1 MNRKYQLPGFVLI
14 LIGIIAGALI
24 FSNIDRSVANQVFA
38 YDHSIDT
45 LKTANERPIRTL
57 KDFNKALID
66 IAKAVN
72 PTVVTVFTKKVY
84 KVHQNLL
91 DPFFNTPFEDFFG
104 DFFGNRGKR
113 PQPKEKEFVQE
124 GMGSGVIVSSDGYIL
139 TNNHVVKGVDKV
151 KVRLI
156 DKRTLDAKVIGTDPK
171 TDIALIKIDAKNL
184 PVAKLGDSDKLQVGE
199 MVLAIGSPL
208 NPNLDHTVTSGIVS
222 AKGRANMGL
231 ADYEDFIQTDAAI
244 NPGNSGGALIN
255 MDGEVVGIN
264 SAIAT
269 QSGGFQGIGFA
280 VPINLAKNIME
291 QLKKYG
297 KVTRGYLGV
306 YIQDLTPT
314 MAQAMNLKVS
324 EGAIIADVEKGGP
337 AEKAGIKAGDVVVE
351 FNGRKIT
358 GSAHLRYLVASTPPN
373 TKVTLKIIRDG
384 NEKEITVKLGTLKQ
398 EEIAKTTKA
407 KLKNLLNFNVVG
419 VNSQTA
425 KKYGIDTNAK
435 GVIVVDLKPYSSAA
449 RAGLA
454 NGDLIIAMNG
464 KSIKDLDSFNE
475 AVKKLKKGSTVFLRV
490 QRGERKF
497 FVAFTL
503 GE

>member
-1 MNRKYQLPGFVLI
+1 MTRKYQLPGFVLI

-24 FSNIDRSVANQVFA
+24 FSNIDRRVANQVFA

-45 LKTANERPIRTL
+45 LKTANERPITTL
-57 KDFNKALID
+57 QDLNKALVD

-72 PTVVTVFTKKVY
+72 PTVVTVFTEKVY
-84 KVHQNLL
+84 KVHQEML

-104 DFFGNRGKR
+104 NFFGRR
-113 PQPKEKEFVQE
+113 IPQRQPKEREFIQQ

-139 TNNHVVKGVDKV
+139 TNNHVVKGADKV

-171 TDIALIKIDAKNL
+171 TDIALIKIDAKDL

-244 NPGNSGGALIN
+244 NPGNSGGALVN
-255 MDGEVVGIN
+255 MNGEVVGIN

-280 VPINLAKNIME
+280 VPINMAKNIME
-291 QLKKYG
+291 QLKKNG
-297 KVTRGYLGV
+297 KVIRGFLGA

-314 MAQAMNLKVS
+314 MAEAMNLKIT
-324 EGAIIADVEKGGP
+324 EGALISDIQKDGP
-337 AEKAGIKAGDVVVE
+337 ADKAGIKAGDVVIK
-351 FNGRKIT
+351 FNNVKIKD
-358 GSAHLRYLVASTPPN
+358 SAHLRNLVASTMPN
-373 TKVTLKIIRDG
+373 TEVTLTILRDG
-384 NEKEITVKLGTLKQ
+384 EQKEIKVKLGALKQ
-398 EEIAKTTKA
+398 EEVSQTTKE
-407 KLKNLLNFNVVG
+407 KLKDLLNFNVVG
-419 VNSQTA
+419 INSRTA
-425 KKYGIDTNAK
+425 KKYDIPSDAK
-435 GVIVVDLKPYSSAA
+435 GVIVVDLQPYSPAA

-454 NGDLIIAMNG
+454 NGDLILAING
-464 KSIKDLDSFNE
+464 KKVEGIDDFNSV
-475 AVKKLKKGSTVFLRV
+475 VKKLKKGSPVFLRV

-497 FVAFTL
+497 FVAFTI
-503 GE
+503 GD

>member
-1 MNRKYQLPGFVLI
+1 MRKKYQLPGFVLI

-24 FSNIDRSVANQVFA
+24 FSNIDRNVGNKVFA

-45 LKTANERPIRTL
+45 LKTANEREIRTL
-57 KDFNKALID
+57 KDFNKALVD

-72 PTVVTVFTKKVY
+72 PTVVTVFTEKVY
-84 KVHQNLL
+84 KVQQNIL
-91 DPFFNTPFEDFFG
+91 DPFFNTPFQDFFG
-104 DFFGNRGKR
+104 DFFGRRGK
-113 PQPKEKEFVQE
+113 QLKPKEREFVQQ
-124 GMGSGVIVSSDGYIL
+124 GMGSGVIVSADGYIV
-139 TNNHVVKGVDKV
+139 TNNHVVKGADKV

-156 DKRTLDAKVIGTDPK
+156 DKRTFDAKVIGTDPK
-171 TDIALIKIDAKNL
+171 TDIALIKIDAKDL

-244 NPGNSGGALIN
+244 NPGNSGGPLIN
-255 MDGEVVGIN
+255 LDGEVVGIN

-291 QLKKYG
+291 QLKKNG
-297 KVTRGYLGV
+297 KVIRGFLGV
-306 YIQDLTPT
+306 YIQDLTPA
-314 MAQAMNLKVS
+314 MADAMKLKIS
-324 EGAIIADVEKGGP
+324 EGAIIADVQKGGP
-337 AEKAGIKAGDVVVE
+337 ADKAGIKAGDIVTE
-351 FNGRKIT
+351 FNGEKIT
-358 GSAHLRYLVASTPPN
+358 DSAHLKNLVAATPPD
-373 TKVTLKIIRDG
+373 TKVTLKILRNG
-384 NEKEITVKLGTLKQ
+384 KEKEITVKLGTLKQ
-398 EEIAKTTKA
+398 EELAQTTKA
-407 KLKNLLNFNVVG
+407 KLQNLLNFDVVG

-425 KKYGIDTNAK
+425 KKYGVDPNAS
-435 GVIVVDLKPYSSAA
+435 GVIVTDLKPYSPAA

-454 NGDLIIAMNG
+454 NGDLILAVNG
-464 KSIKDLDSFNE
+464 KKIDGVESFNK
-475 AVKKLKKGSTVFLRV
+475 AVKKLKKGSSVFLRV

-497 FVAFTL
+497 FVAFSI
-503 GE
+503 E